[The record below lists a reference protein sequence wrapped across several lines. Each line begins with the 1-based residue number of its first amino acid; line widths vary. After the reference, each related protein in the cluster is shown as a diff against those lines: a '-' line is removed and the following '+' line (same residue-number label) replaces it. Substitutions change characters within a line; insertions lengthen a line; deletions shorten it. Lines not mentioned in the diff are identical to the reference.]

1 MRLLVTRPDEDAEP
15 LAALLAGLGHEAVI
29 APLLTIRIL
38 ADAALP
44 DERWQAILIT
54 SANGVRA
61 LTARRAAAALAGVPV
76 LAVGE
81 ASASAARAAGFMQVE
96 AAGGDVISLARLAM
110 QRLSPGGGPL
120 LHVAGSVVAGDLK
133 GDLEWRGFSVARVA
147 LYDAVA
153 ASELP
158 ETAASAL
165 KAKRI
170 DGALFYS
177 PRTARSFAALVR
189 SAKVEAML
197 AGVTAYCLSE
207 AVADQLAGLP
217 FAAIRVAAAPDQQ
230 SLLALL
236 PK

>member
-1 MRLLVTRPDEDAEP
+1 MKALAESSSDPAASRVSATDARDASLKLLIVDESPVRA
-15 LAALLAGLGHEAVI
+15 
-29 APLLTIRIL
+29 
-38 ADAALP
+38 
-44 DERWQAILIT
+44 AILI
-54 SANGVRA
+54 NGLR
-61 LTARRAAAALAGVPV
+61 
-76 LAVGE
+76 E
-81 ASASAARAAGFMQVE
+81 AGFTQVE

-133 GDLEWRGFSVARVA
+133 GDLEARGFFVTRVA

-158 ETAASAL
+158 EAAASAL

-189 SAKVEAML
+189 GAEAEAML